1 MLNSDSNDGLKLQLK
16 VGKNRAAT
24 LLKQYVLEE
33 FASLFE
39 NAKIQAMLLES
50 EMEVMEQGP
59 SRWVSVI
66 VYYEQLGEQIKDEI
80 QANCQQW
87 ALFRDTT
94 GIIEIEI
101 FTCPFLDPKKCIT
114 RIDLKCLGGWNDSPV
129 KQGIRPTLLW

>member
-1 MLNSDSNDGLKLQLK
+1 MLNSDSNDGLKLQFK
-16 VGKNRAAT
+16 VGKKRAAT

>member
-1 MLNSDSNDGLKLQLK
+1 MLNSDSDDGLKLQLK

>member
-1 MLNSDSNDGLKLQLK
+1 MLNSDSNDGLKLQFK
-16 VGKNRAAT
+16 VGKKRAAT

-50 EMEVMEQGP
+50 EMEVMEQGR

>member
-1 MLNSDSNDGLKLQLK
+1 MLNSDSNDGLKLQFK
-16 VGKNRAAT
+16 VGKKRAAT

-94 GIIEIEI
+94 GIIEVEI

>member
-114 RIDLKCLGGWNDSPV
+114 RVDLKCLGGWNDSPV

>member
-1 MLNSDSNDGLKLQLK
+1 MLNSDSNDRLKLQLK
-16 VGKNRAAT
+16 VAKKRAAS
-24 LLKQYVLEE
+24 LLKQCVLEE
-33 FASLFE
+33 FVSLFQ

-66 VYYEQLGEQIKDEI
+66 VYYEHLGQEIKDEI
-80 QANCQQW
+80 QANSQQW
-87 ALFRDTT
+87 AVFRDTT

-114 RIDLKCLGGWNDSPV
+114 RVDLKCLDGWNDSPV
-129 KQGIRPTLLW
+129 KHGIRPTLLW

>member
-1 MLNSDSNDGLKLQLK
+1 MLNSDSDDGLKLQLK
-16 VGKNRAAT
+16 VGKKTAAT

>member
-1 MLNSDSNDGLKLQLK
+1 MLNSDSDDGLKLQFK

>member
-1 MLNSDSNDGLKLQLK
+1 MLNSDSDDGLKLQLK

-50 EMEVMEQGP
+50 EMEVMEQGR

>member
-1 MLNSDSNDGLKLQLK
+1 MLNSDSNDRLKLQLK
-16 VGKNRAAT
+16 VGKKRAAT

-33 FASLFE
+33 FVSLFQ

-50 EMEVMEQGP
+50 EMEVMEQGF

-66 VYYEQLGEQIKDEI
+66 VYYEHLGQQITDEI
-80 QANCQQW
+80 QANCEQW

-94 GIIEIEI
+94 GIIEVEI

-114 RIDLKCLGGWNDSPV
+114 RVDLKCLGGWNDSPV

>member
-1 MLNSDSNDGLKLQLK
+1 MLNSDSNDGLKLQFK
-16 VGKNRAAT
+16 VGKKRAAT

-50 EMEVMEQGP
+50 EMEVMEQGF